1 MKVPPWAATPET
13 QRVGLRQGQLALPA
27 NVFTTARGIASRA
40 RATRDGGFTKG
51 AVPRRVNATTAE
63 AVLLS
68 MGYKVFRETF
78 DLVAVRHLENG
89 KRFHTRIEAHGAPE
103 IPRGAEVDVHID
115 YLAERSHSHGS
126 LAESESIRIEME
138 SLVDFLTAAKPS
150 RGKPGFLACPMC
162 GKEMAEA
169 LFETH
174 RKVTHR

>member
-1 MKVPPWAATPET
+1 MAAAKS
-13 QRVGLRQGQLALPA
+13 RGLGYVASPA
-27 NVFTTARGIASRA
+27 NVFTTAHRIATRA
-40 RATRDGGFTKG
+40 RTTRDGVLMKG
-51 AVPRRVNATTAE
+51 AVPRRVNTTTAE

-89 KRFHTRIEAHGAPE
+89 KRFHTRIEAHGAVE

-115 YLAERSHSHGS
+115 YIAERSPSHGS
-126 LAESESIRIEME
+126 RAESESIRIEME
-138 SLVDFLTAAKPS
+138 SLLDFMHAAKPS
-150 RGKPGFLACPMC
+150 RGKPGFLACPTC
-162 GKEMAEA
+162 GKEMAAA

>member
-1 MKVPPWAATPET
+1 M
-13 QRVGLRQGQLALPA
+13 
-27 NVFTTARGIASRA
+27 
-40 RATRDGGFTKG
+40 
-51 AVPRRVNATTAE
+51 NATTAE